1 MCCLQLYDERHRQWA
16 ETHES
21 HILQSRERKAIED
34 EVFERKIM
42 ESTTEYR
49 AQMRMLREIRERLQ
63 IESQNILP
71 TIMLCA
77 FTQRMRAKM
86 LDHWNT
92 QRLQIRLR
100 GIVRF
105 WRQQRS
111 SRGVNSYAALVLINW
126 LQKSVAVKSVAFR
139 VFRGIRAYLRRVK
152 KLQLMWRVKSA
163 KRERSFLLLQRL
175 WVEQETLLVDAAA
188 EHYEKKLLKVSA
200 QTANCKAVPC
210 SRSHI
215 FSIHSMISFKR
226 EKSRNQ
232 LRKNLVQQ
240 RAPSCG

>member
-1 MCCLQLYDERHRQWA
+1 MFFCAQIYDERHRQWT
-16 ETHES
+16 EVHEN
-21 HILQSRERKAIED
+21 HILQSKERKAIED

-77 FTQRMRAKM
+77 FTQKMRVKM

-111 SRGVNSYAALVLINW
+111 SRSVNSYAALVLINW

-139 VFRGIRAYLRRVK
+139 VFRGIRTFLRRVK
-152 KLQLMWRVKSA
+152 KLQQMWRVKTA
-163 KRERSFLLLQRL
+163 KRERNFLLLQRL
-175 WVEQETLLVDAAA
+175 WIEQETLLVDAAA
-188 EHYEKKLLKVSA
+188 EHHEKKLLKARMLVCTHGEM
-200 QTANCKAVPC
+200 QVGFFLTL
-210 SRSHI
+210 I
-215 FSIHSMISFKR
+215 FSMHSVISSKL
-226 EKSRNQ
+226 ENSRNQ
-232 LRKNLVQQ
+232 QRKNLVQ
-240 RAPSCG
+240 